1 MKRKLIVGLMII
13 TCFILQCTLFQS
25 LSIADIS
32 PNLLIVVTSSFGFM
46 RGKKE
51 GLFIGFFSGILI
63 DVFFSEV
70 LGFYGLLYMYIGY
83 MNGFFHKIFY
93 DEDVKLPM
101 ILITASNVA
110 YGIIIYLFLFLL
122 RNRLDFLYYLRR
134 VIIPETV
141 YTVIVTIVLYRL
153 ILLINRKLE
162 AEEKRSAGKFV

>member
-153 ILLINRKLE
+153 ILLINRRLE
-162 AEEKRSAGKFV
+162 EEEKRSADKFA